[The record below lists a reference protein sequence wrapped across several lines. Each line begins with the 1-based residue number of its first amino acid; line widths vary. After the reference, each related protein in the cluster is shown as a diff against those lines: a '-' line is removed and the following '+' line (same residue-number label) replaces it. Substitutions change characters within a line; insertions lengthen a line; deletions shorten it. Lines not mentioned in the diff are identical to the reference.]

1 MVAAIIVAMTTKVAI
16 IVRAELDIVY
26 VKTENLVKVIK
37 KKNIYKIMK
46 WLEKGWSFRNDCGI
60 KLVSS

>member
-26 VKTENLVKVIK
+26 AKTENLVKVI
-37 KKNIYKIMK
+37 
-46 WLEKGWSFRNDCGI
+46 
-60 KLVSS
+60 